1 MSSGRRHFSSLF
13 KPLTAL
19 TAAKPREWPAE
30 FICPI
35 SKLPMA
41 DPVIVYSGQSY
52 ERRCIEAWMKLGQCY
67 CYVNGT
73 ELLNS
78 TVIANLALKTAI
90 FNWCQAAGLPKPS
103 APDPEAAMNYA
114 LKLIN
119 DNNGPSSENGY
130 HSKPPLH
137 FGPSQTR
144 SKYNDHDDNN
154 ANSDIASD
162 DCLRSLKDVSLPKS
176 LAPAKITNNKTHSET
191 LSADFN
197 KLCLTSHSHS
207 ARDVRVSE
215 SSSDSSRDISVPF
228 PLVTKPSS
236 LSSQPTETH
245 EMNEVSCDSELVAKL
260 AARLGQ
266 SHALEQEEAV
276 SYLRKQTRTNSE
288 TRIALCHPM
297 LLSALLP
304 LLTSRYSGIQINA
317 VAALVNISLE
327 KENKVSIVRAGAVP
341 CLIDV
346 LKSGHPEAQE
356 HAAGGIFS
364 LALSDENKI
373 VIGVLGAIPPLLH
386 VLRANEERGKQDAS
400 MALYHLSFAPSNR
413 SKLVKVGA
421 VPILLSLAQDEKSK
435 VGSKALITLCNI
447 AATSEGRKALLD
459 ANAIATLVDI
469 LAKYQKNRSTASQE
483 IQEQTVAVLLLLS
496 QNNLRFVS
504 LAMQAGAMD
513 LLVSLCE
520 NGNTRAK
527 EKASALLSIIREVSS
542 NEEECSDSILPR
554 SQPKRWGR
562 TGLPGPNSTTF

>member
-1 MSSGRRHFSSLF
+1 MRHFSSLF
-13 KPLTAL
+13 KPLTS
-19 TAAKPREWPAE
+19 AKPREWPDE

-67 CYVNGT
+67 CYVSGT
-73 ELLNS
+73 QLLNS

-90 FNWCQAAGLPKPS
+90 FNWCQAAGLPRPS
-103 APDPEAAMNYA
+103 TPDPEAAMNYA

-119 DNNGPSSENGY
+119 HNNAPSSENGY
-130 HSKPPLH
+130 HSKPPLN

-144 SKYNDHDDNN
+144 SKYNDKYNDDDDNN
-154 ANSDIASD
+154 ANSDTASD
-162 DCLRSLKDVSLPKS
+162 DCLKSLKDVSLAKS
-176 LAPAKITNNKTHSET
+176 LAPTKTSNNKTHGET

-197 KLCLTSHSHS
+197 KLSVTSHSHS

-228 PLVTKPSS
+228 PLVTKPCSF
-236 LSSQPTETH
+236 SSQPPETH

-276 SYLRKQTRTNSE
+276 SDLRKQTRTNSE
-288 TRIALCHPM
+288 TRIALCHPV

-356 HAAGGIFS
+356 HATGGIFS

-386 VLRANEERGKQDAS
+386 VLRANEERGKQDAA

-413 SKLVKVGA
+413 SKLVRVGA
-421 VPILLSLAQDEKSK
+421 VPILLGLAQDEKSK

-469 LAKYQKNRSTASQE
+469 LARYQKNRSTASQE

-496 QNNLRFVS
+496 QNNIRFVS

-527 EKASALLSIIREVSS
+527 EKASALLSIIRELSS

-554 SQPKRWGR
+554 PQPRRWGR
-562 TGLPGPNSTTF
+562 TGLTGPNSTNF